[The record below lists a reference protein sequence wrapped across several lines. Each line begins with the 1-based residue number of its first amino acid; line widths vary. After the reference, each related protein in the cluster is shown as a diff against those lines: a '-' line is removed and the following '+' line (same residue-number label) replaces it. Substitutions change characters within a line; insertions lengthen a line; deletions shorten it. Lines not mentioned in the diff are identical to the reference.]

1 MMRILALV
9 GIAAIVLYFQIPQ
22 RINWNELRGFK
33 GADAV
38 EKAAQPLTE
47 SLKPRKEENLLS
59 KDEKPK
65 DEPWMRKACRQSTIA
80 SGSRLTQADYNR
92 HLSARDLQADD
103 PLLNGTITPFCI
115 HQDGS
120 KVFIPDWLVE
130 RKYRLK
136 LSDERDEVEKN

>member
-22 RINWNELRGFK
+22 RINWSELRGFK
-33 GADAV
+33 GADVV

-47 SLKPRKEENLLS
+47 SLKPREEEKSPL
-59 KDEKPK
+59 KDEKLK
-65 DEPWMRKACRQSTIA
+65 DETWMRKDCRQGTIA
-80 SGSRLTQADYNR
+80 SGSRLTQAEYNR

-103 PLLNGTITPFCI
+103 PLLNGTIAPFCT

-120 KVFIPDWLVE
+120 KVFIPDWLVK

-136 LSDERDEVEKN
+136 LSDRGDEVEKN